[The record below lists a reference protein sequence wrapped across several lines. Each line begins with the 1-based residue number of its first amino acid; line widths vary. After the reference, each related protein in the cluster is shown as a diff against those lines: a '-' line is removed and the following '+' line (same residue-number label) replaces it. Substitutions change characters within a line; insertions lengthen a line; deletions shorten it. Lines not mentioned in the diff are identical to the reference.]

1 MDLNLDDCNFKMK
14 DGTAKIADV
23 GILKPQ
29 PLVQGTIIGTL
40 AFMAPEVLEGR
51 IYDKS
56 ADIFSLAITM
66 WEMWYG
72 RRVFSESVY
81 SDIMTDYS
89 SIKVNQYVVNY

>member
-1 MDLNLDDCNFKMK
+1 MK
-14 DGTAKIADV
+14 AGTAKIADI
-23 GILKPQ
+23 GLLKPQ

-51 IYDKS
+51 IYDSS

-72 RRVFSESVY
+72 RSVFSSCEYRASLI
-81 SDIMTDYS
+81 SFTCL
-89 SIKVNQYVVNY
+89 KVSYKK